1 MLDEARPTPSPG
13 TRRRLLAFTSL
24 GHFINDGSTF
34 LVPLLA
40 AILAARSGVSAIAI
54 AAVLALFYASA
65 ALGSPLV
72 GAMADRF
79 GPPARWIGPG
89 LVLVGGGLAL
99 FFLAVAVATGPALLL
114 VAGGAAVLSGFGSAF
129 YHPLGAAVLQ
139 AGFPP
144 EQRGTAL
151 GINGSFGSIGRAAYP
166 ALLFLLAA
174 GLTEDGALGLYSG
187 LAVAAGAVVAIG
199 FARGIF
205 PRPGGGAGGRPRIPA
220 RAAVTRGIVLLTA
233 VGFVRSIATQAL
245 VAWVPTEIAL
255 ARGTGISPSLGFALT
270 GMFAAAIVGQPVF
283 GLLADRVP
291 RRALLAASTAGSGLS
306 FLGYLAVSGPI
317 AYLLLAGFGFCT
329 FSAFPL
335 LMSLAGDY
343 VPGGPS
349 SLANALVFGLGASGG
364 GVVGPLLVGVALGSS
379 YAGLDGVLAAMALL
393 GLASAVLPLLLPKP
407 PVRRAGR
414 LPLFG

>member
-1 MLDEARPTPSPG
+1 MSDAARPTAAPG
-13 TRRRLLAFTSL
+13 ARRRLLAFTSL

-40 AILAARSGVSAIAI
+40 AILAARSGVSAIAV
-54 AAVLALFYASA
+54 ALVLAIFYASA

-89 LVLVGGGLAL
+89 LILVGAGLAL
-99 FFLAVAVATGPALLL
+99 FFLAVAVAAGPVVLL
-114 VAGGAAVLSGFGSAF
+114 VAGAAAALSGFGSAF

-139 AGFPP
+139 DGFPP

-151 GINGSFGSIGRAAYP
+151 GINGSFGSIGRALYP

-187 LAVAAGAVVAIG
+187 LAVAAGGIVALG
-199 FARGIF
+199 FARGLF
-205 PRPGGGAGGRPRIPA
+205 PRPGGSAGGRPRIPV
-220 RAAVTRGIVLLTA
+220 RAAVTRGIVLLTV

-255 ARGTGISPSLGFALT
+255 TRGAGISASLGLALT
-270 GMFAAAIVGQPVF
+270 GMFAAAIVGQPIF

-291 RRALLAASTAGSGLS
+291 RRALLAASTAGSALS
-306 FLGYLAVSGPI
+306 FLGYLAATGPL
-317 AYLLLAGFGFCT
+317 ANLLLAAFGFCT

-335 LMSLAGDY
+335 LMALAGDY
-343 VPGGPS
+343 VPAGPS

-364 GVVGPLLVGVALGSS
+364 GVVGPLVVGVALGAS
-379 YAGLDGVLAAMALL
+379 YAGLNGVLAAMALL
-393 GLASAVLPLLLPKP
+393 GLASAVLPLLLPRP

-414 LPLFG
+414 VPLFG